1 MSGGWLGPATLAAT
15 LGAGLM
21 AGFFYGFSNVVM
33 GALGRRPAAEAVA
46 ALRAINVVVL
56 NPLFFLLFFGTAALS
71 LLLGVLA
78 ILEWRSGPPLLLGGA
93 LCYLLGIL
101 GVTVFCNV
109 PRNERLAKLD
119 PADAATAAAWQRYLR
134 DWTAWNHVRSLA
146 GAAATGFFA
155 AALA

>member
-1 MSGGWLGPATLAAT
+1 MTATWTEAATLAAI
-15 LGAGLM
+15 LGAGVM

-33 GALGRRPAAEAVA
+33 GALARRPAGEAVA
-46 ALRAINVVVL
+46 AMQAINVVVL

-71 LLLGVLA
+71 LLLSVTAVLA
-78 ILEWRSGPPLLLGGA
+78 WQPASALLLAGA
-93 LCYLLGIL
+93 LCYLLGIV
-101 GVTVFCNV
+101 GVTVVCNV

-119 PADAATAAAWQRYLR
+119 PAEAATAADWQRYLR
-134 DWTAWNHVRSLA
+134 EWTAWNHVRSLA